1 MSRTFKTVDYQAT
14 LDVTVR
20 LGDCVPPNHLARFV
34 VDTIAQLDLS
44 AIYSRY
50 GSRGGEPYAP
60 ELLLGVLF
68 YGYAT
73 GVFSTRKMEQGTYE
87 SAPFRFVAGN
97 LHPDHDTLAN
107 FRKTFLSEL
116 KGLFVEILLIARLA
130 GGLQLGRISFD
141 GTKIHADASKSN
153 AVSYKRL
160 QEIEQQLQAEV
171 EQLFA
176 LGERAE
182 EAELPD
188 GLVVDNEIALRQAR
202 LERLAEAKA
211 VLEARAKERYALE
224 QAEYEAKVRERE
236 EKAEESGRKPRGRP
250 PQPPTEGPRDKDQ
263 YNFTDPDSRIMKSS
277 TTQGFDQDYNAQVA
291 VDQASFLIVGESLS
305 NHPND
310 QAEAKPTLESI
321 PPQLGKLG
329 VAALDNGFFSA
340 ANIEMF
346 QSRGIDPYIA
356 TGREAHHQSWQ
367 ERFANQP
374 APPPK
379 EASPK
384 VQMAYKLKTEI
395 GKAIY
400 AARKYTVEPVI
411 GIIKEVLGFR
421 QFSLRGEEAAAGE
434 WCLVCL
440 AFNLKRLHS
449 LLLSHA
455 QKSYV

>member
-1 MSRTFKTVDYQAT
+1 MSRTFKTVDYEAT

-50 GSRGGEPYAP
+50 GPRGGEPYAP
-60 ELLLGVLF
+60 ELLLGLLF
-68 YGYAT
+68 HGYAT
-73 GVFSTRKMEQGTYE
+73 GVFSTRKMERGTYE

-116 KGLFVEILLIARLA
+116 KGLFVEILLMARLA
-130 GGLQLGRISFD
+130 GVLQLGRISFD

-160 QEIEQQLQAEV
+160 LEIEQQLQAEV
-171 EQLFA
+171 EELFA

-182 EAELPD
+182 QAELPD

-211 VLEARAKERYALE
+211 VLEARAKERYAQE

-250 PQPPTEGPRDKDQ
+250 PQPPTEGPRGKDQ
-263 YNFTDPDSRIMKSS
+263 YNFTDPDSRIMKSAAN
-277 TTQGFDQDYNAQVA
+277 QGFDQDYNAQVA

-310 QAEAKPTLESI
+310 HAEAKPTLESI
-321 PPQLGKLG
+321 SPQLGQPG
-329 VAALDNGFFSA
+329 GGSA
-340 ANIEMF
+340 
-346 QSRGIDPYIA
+346 G
-356 TGREAHHQSWQ
+356 
-367 ERFANQP
+367 
-374 APPPK
+374 
-379 EASPK
+379 
-384 VQMAYKLKTEI
+384 
-395 GKAIY
+395 
-400 AARKYTVEPVI
+400 
-411 GIIKEVLGFR
+411 
-421 QFSLRGEEAAAGE
+421 
-434 WCLVCL
+434 
-440 AFNLKRLHS
+440 
-449 LLLSHA
+449 
-455 QKSYV
+455 